1 MASSMLPGD
10 EEWDPSSFP
19 SPSQVHSAQALA
31 PAPYTSGD
39 DGVRL
44 FQDPNLS
51 SLRRRLNIRKFS
63 THQRLWW
70 GWTWRIIIATIIRQV
85 LMTLAIAAANFT
97 RTYRAIAASIA
108 NKGRAT
114 RQVEVTGQK
123 PNAPP
128 NCVAIVVPSTT
139 DVQAATRVTRLWI
152 DNGARDVV
160 LYDRSGV
167 LAASVAEIYH
177 ALDGDASVCA
187 GWRREMPAS
196 SSGDHV
202 RVCVA
207 SHADRGAIA
216 ACRASG
222 ADAAGPEEADE
233 LLRASLARYALAN
246 GGSPALARVV
256 PQLVAVYGAKTLTLD
271 GLPPWLASS
280 AEISSVNDWGKRG
293 VHRAIEAYMSAH
305 IRRGR

>member
-1 MASSMLPGD
+1 
-10 EEWDPSSFP
+10 
-19 SPSQVHSAQALA
+19 
-31 PAPYTSGD
+31 
-39 DGVRL
+39 
-44 FQDPNLS
+44 
-51 SLRRRLNIRKFS
+51 
-63 THQRLWW
+63 
-70 GWTWRIIIATIIRQV
+70 
-85 LMTLAIAAANFT
+85 MTLAIAAANFT

-233 LLRASLARYALAN
+233 LLRASLARYAVAN

-256 PQLVAVYGAKTLTLD
+256 PQLVAVYGVKTLTLD